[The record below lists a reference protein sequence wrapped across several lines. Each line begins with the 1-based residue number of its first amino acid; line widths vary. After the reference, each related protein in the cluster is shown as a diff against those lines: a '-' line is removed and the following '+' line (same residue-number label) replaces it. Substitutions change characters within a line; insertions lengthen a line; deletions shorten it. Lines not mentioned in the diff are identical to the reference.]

1 MFQHFFPVSKLLEI
15 TIREKS
21 LRNVRGKVISL
32 REINRFSSKVSRL
45 IKIEFERFV
54 SRNSNEFE
62 LIEFGWSLEYFKKL
76 PHNASSQRN
85 GRFGIWER
93 REFYLKF
100 VRGRPLL
107 ITWKLFFVSLLKSSY
122 NRRIIREKGRE
133 RKI

>member
-62 LIEFGWSLEYFKKL
+62 LIEFRWSLEYFKKL

-100 VRGRPLL
+100 VHGRPLL